1 MADHT
6 PAPRKRATPKS
17 TGAEDAQCRLLV
29 SMLFQIY
36 LSHEEDSFTKW
47 NEFMDAVKEA
57 EGAEI
62 LFVAPME
69 PFFSYKVEA
78 GYPDPLKEL
87 VDADTFVDFG
97 EYKEYKKT
105 AEPTVP
111 ALE

>member
-1 MADHT
+1 MADRT

-17 TGAEDAQCRLLV
+17 TGAEDAQGRLLV
-29 SMLFQIY
+29 SMLFQVY
-36 LSHEEDSFTKW
+36 LSHEEDSFTKY

-62 LFVAPME
+62 F
-69 PFFSYKVEA
+69 YKVDA

-87 VDADTFVDFG
+87 VDFDTFVDFG
-97 EYKEYKKT
+97 EYKEYKET